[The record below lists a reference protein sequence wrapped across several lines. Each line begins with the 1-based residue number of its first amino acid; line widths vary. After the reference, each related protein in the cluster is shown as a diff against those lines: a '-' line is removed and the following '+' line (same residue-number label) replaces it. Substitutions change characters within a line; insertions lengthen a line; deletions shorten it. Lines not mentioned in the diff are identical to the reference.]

1 MMAYNLTKPTPGKPA
16 MRPKNRVWGFSPK
29 RRFYPLGSRRQLPEP
44 RRKSRPTPTIF
55 TPGIPQWPS
64 RDPIGERGGVNLY
77 GFVGNDGVDSVDVLG
92 HAPTIVLDDIS
103 PKLPIGSTCT
113 LSSWVGFF
121 TEYRGLSNKEMWDR
135 LVKKPFDPEA
145 HKELRIWREYANKGS
160 IFWTNLGNQGIAM
173 NKSDS
178 DVIGSVSFCEN
189 WCFTVDLTVL
199 YRVAS
204 VQMNLKYR
212 NDLEKMK
219 KAVAHEFQ
227 HIANSVKRID
237 VIVDHV
243 NSNPGREFF
252 QTKQEAV
259 DYMNKWVTLMY
270 DLVLAT
276 RISETTHDKS
286 LFLPADH
293 AAYRGP
299 GVPESLRSS
308 LGTWTGSDPGDLD
321 TAGPKELRDW
331 DGSPDPNWDQAWGL
345 AN

>member
-1 MMAYNLTKPTPGKPA
+1 
-16 MRPKNRVWGFSPK
+16 
-29 RRFYPLGSRRQLPEP
+29 
-44 RRKSRPTPTIF
+44 
-55 TPGIPQWPS
+55 
-64 RDPIGERGGVNLY
+64 
-77 GFVGNDGVDSVDVLG
+77 
-92 HAPTIVLDDIS
+92 
-103 PKLPIGSTCT
+103 
-113 LSSWVGFF
+113 
-121 TEYRGLSNKEMWDR
+121 
-135 LVKKPFDPEA
+135 
-145 HKELRIWREYANKGS
+145 
-160 IFWTNLGNQGIAM
+160 
-173 NKSDS
+173 
-178 DVIGSVSFCEN
+178 
-189 WCFTVDLTVL
+189 
-199 YRVAS
+199 
-204 VQMNLKYR
+204 MNLKYR